1 MHCLKKFCCQAL
13 NSHLSL
19 TERTMVSLLSYR
31 TRISTRHLCVLFAIA
46 ALSVSQSW
54 AQATYPTKPITVIV
68 PFPAG
73 GSTDVAG
80 RLLLNAMS
88 KTLGQNIVVENVGGA
103 SGTVGM
109 GRVTRANPDGY
120 TLGVGTIGTHVIV
133 PALSKKPPYDA
144 IAQFE
149 PIGLIG
155 SAGMTLIAR
164 PNMPAKSLK
173 EFVSYLQANK
183 SKVNYGSAGIGSMAH
198 YGCVMFLSSVG
209 VDATHVPYRGTAP
222 AMTDLMG
229 GQIDFMC
236 DQPTGTAQFVSSGKV
251 KGIAILSNEKMSQLP
266 GVPTAAS
273 QGYKDTNVRVWTA
286 HFAPK
291 GTPPDIVK
299 RLNEAMMAATKDP
312 QISAQA
318 KAMGLDL
325 PSDFT
330 SSPGAVSAL
339 IVMGNRKDAPLL
351 QARKEYLD

>member
-1 MHCLKKFCCQAL
+1 MISLMPNL
-13 NSHLSL
+13 NTYHPS
-19 TERTMVSLLSYR
+19 R
-31 TRISTRHLCVLFAIA
+31 TRAALAIAVVCGLFAPA
-46 ALSVSQSW
+46 AW
-54 AQATYPTKPITVIV
+54 AQTSYPSKPITVIV

-73 GSTDVAG
+73 GSTDIAG
-80 RLLLNAMS
+80 RLMLNAMS
-88 KTLGQNIVVENVGGA
+88 KALGQNLVVENVGGA

-109 GRVTRANPDGY
+109 GRLIRANPDGY
-120 TLGVGTIGTHVIV
+120 TIGVGTIGTHVIV

-155 SAGMTLIAR
+155 SAGMTLVTR
-164 PNMPAKSLK
+164 PNMPAKNLK

-183 SKVNYGSAGIGSMAH
+183 DKANYGSAGIGSMAH
-198 YGCVMFLSSVG
+198 YGCVMFLSSIG
-209 VDATHVPYRGTAP
+209 VDVTHIPYRGVAP

-251 KGIAILSNEKMSQLP
+251 KGLAILSNEKMPQLP
-266 GVPTAAS
+266 GVQTAAS

-286 HFAPK
+286 LFAPK
-291 GTPPDIVK
+291 GTPPEVVK

-318 KAMGLDL
+318 KTMGLDL

-330 SSPGAVSAL
+330 SSPGSVSAL

>member
-1 MHCLKKFCCQAL
+1 MISAISNLH
-13 NSHLSL
+13 SHPISMRAMLAM
-19 TERTMVSLLSYR
+19 TVIFGLLAP
-31 TRISTRHLCVLFAIA
+31 V
-46 ALSVSQSW
+46 VW
-54 AQATYPTKPITVIV
+54 AQGNYPTKPITVIV

-73 GSTDVAG
+73 GSTDAAG

-109 GRVTRANPDGY
+109 GRVVRANPDGY

-144 IAQFE
+144 ITQFE

-155 SAGMTLIAR
+155 SAGMTLVTR
-164 PNMPAKSLK
+164 PNMPAKNLK

-183 SKVNYGSAGIGSMAH
+183 DKVNYGSAGIGSMAH
-198 YGCVMFLSSVG
+198 YGCVMFLSSIG
-209 VDATHVPYRGTAP
+209 VDVTHVPYRGVAP

-251 KGIAILSNEKMSQLP
+251 KGIAILSNEKMPQLP

-286 HFAPK
+286 LFAPK

-299 RLNEAMMAATKDP
+299 RLNEAMIAATKNP
-312 QISAQA
+312 QIKAQA
-318 KAMGLDL
+318 NTMGLDM